1 MTRERQSMAFK
12 KKTRTIRKLQTGHP
26 HLGPWQNCGANPLG
40 VYFQPYE
47 SCGDKEQCAWI

>member
-12 KKTRTIRKLQTGHP
+12 KQTRTIRRLQTGHP
-26 HLGPWQNCGANPLG
+26 HLGPWQNYGANPLG